1 MTHRL
6 SARTAQAFIWR
17 GIQIWGVKAIFLIRT
32 LVLAKLLMPD
42 DFGLLAIALVSVEF
56 STRITDFGMVQ
67 ALVQKKDAEA
77 SHYDVA
83 WTLDVMRA
91 AVVTGVVIVA
101 APWIAEL
108 FSEPRAVGLLRAV
121 AFKPLLMSLASIGLA
136 GQQRDLVLR
145 PQARLRL
152 IESLVNTV
160 LAIGLASSLG
170 VWAMVAGLLGGAVV
184 YLLGSYLA
192 APHRPRWRI
201 DAGIAS
207 GLVDFGRW
215 VLIVNILGMTAG
227 LFLRIAISRQL
238 GTAALGIYFL
248 ASKLAFLLSDTVS
261 DLLGSVTFPLY
272 SRLQEELHSIRT
284 ALQGILLSSYMILA
298 PASILLIAVAPTLTE
313 VVLGEKWAGTGPL
326 IRVLT
331 LVGLIG
337 LLGEVIVPVLYGM
350 GRPQKVVVLEVVQS
364 TLVVGLTWWLV
375 GEIGIIGAGVAWLPA
390 IVLSQLLGVRFLRE
404 LIDRPFQGVARPLL
418 AVLGIC
424 ILGGLVSWWVTLMV
438 PGLGGLT
445 LAVGLGGLVIL
456 SLYAV
461 GDNRLDSA
469 LSGAVLSVFPQLASW
484 SYFSRR
490 HHVQV

>member
-1 MTHRL
+1 M
-6 SARTAQAFIWR
+6 
-17 GIQIWGVKAIFLIRT
+17 
-32 LVLAKLLMPD
+32 
-42 DFGLLAIALVSVEF
+42 
-56 STRITDFGMVQ
+56 
-67 ALVQKKDAEA
+67 
-77 SHYDVA
+77 
-83 WTLDVMRA
+83 
-91 AVVTGVVIVA
+91 
-101 APWIAEL
+101 
-108 FSEPRAVGLLRAV
+108 
-121 AFKPLLMSLASIGLA
+121 
-136 GQQRDLVLR
+136 
-145 PQARLRL
+145 
-152 IESLVNTV
+152 
-160 LAIGLASSLG
+160 
-170 VWAMVAGLLGGAVV
+170 V

-192 APHRPRWRI
+192 APHRPRWRV

-227 LFLRIAISRQL
+227 FFLRIAISRQL

-272 SRLQEELHSIRT
+272 SRLQEDLHSIRT

-313 VVLGEKWAGTGPL
+313 VVLGEEWAGTGPL
-326 IRVLT
+326 IRVLA

-337 LLGEVIVPVLYGM
+337 LLGEVIVPFLYGM
-350 GRPQKVVVLEVVQS
+350 GRPQRVVVLEVVQS
-364 TLVVGLTWWLV
+364 SLVVGLTWWLV
-375 GEIGIIGAGVAWLPA
+375 SEIGMIGAGVAWLPA
-390 IVLSQLLGVRFLRE
+390 VVLSQLLGVRFLRE
-404 LIDRPFQGVARPLL
+404 LIDSPFGGVARPLL

-438 PGLGGLT
+438 PGIGGLI
-445 LAVGLGGLVIL
+445 LAVLLGGLVIL

-484 SYFSRR
+484 SYFNRR
-490 HHVQV
+490 HHAQV